1 MMDDRKKPGP
11 TPGPKI
17 GTAVIT
23 GYVIGRDNII
33 VPPEQVQDLA
43 EIGCTDQEICDFFG
57 ISGVSTLRYNF
68 SSILLKGRETLKQR
82 LRRAMLHNALV
93 NNHAI
98 MQIFLA
104 KNMLGMSDNGMGNGN
119 KQTLPFSDDEDDF
132 EVNDD
137 MRDDMKEELIELN
150 ATQ

>member
-17 GTAVIT
+17 GTATIT
-23 GYVIGRDNII
+23 GYVVGRDNIV

-57 ISGVSTLRYNF
+57 LSGVSTLRYNF

-119 KQTLPFSDDEDDF
+119 KQTLPFTDDEDF
-132 EVNDD
+132 EVDD
-137 MRDDMKEELIELN
+137 NMRDDMKEELNELN
-150 ATQ
+150 ATE

>member
-1 MMDDRKKPGP
+1 MDDRKKPGP

-137 MRDDMKEELIELN
+137 MRDDMKEELHELN

>member
-1 MMDDRKKPGP
+1 MDDRKKPGP

>member
-119 KQTLPFSDDEDDF
+119 KQTLPFSDDEEF
-132 EVNDD
+132 EVDD
-137 MRDDMKEELIELN
+137 NMRDDMKEELIELN

>member
-1 MMDDRKKPGP
+1 MDDRKKPGP

-68 SSILLKGRETLKQR
+68 SNILLKGRETLKQR

>member
-1 MMDDRKKPGP
+1 MSEEKKKSGP
-11 TPGPKI
+11 VPGPKI
-17 GTAVIT
+17 GTAVIS
-23 GYVIGRDNII
+23 GYVVGWDNLV
-33 VPPEQVQDLA
+33 VPPEQVIDLA
-43 EIGCTDQEICDFFG
+43 EIGCSDQEICDFFG
-57 ISGVSTLRYNF
+57 IKSISTLRYNF
-68 SSILLKGRETLKQR
+68 SKELVKGRETLKQK

-137 MRDDMKEELIELN
+137 MRDDMKEELNDLN
-150 ATQ
+150 ASI

>member
-119 KQTLPFSDDEDDF
+119 KQTLPFSDDEDF
-132 EVNDD
+132 EVDD
-137 MRDDMKEELIELN
+137 NMRDDMKEELNELN
-150 ATQ
+150 ATE

>member
-1 MMDDRKKPGP
+1 MDDRKKPGP

-119 KQTLPFSDDEDDF
+119 KQTLPFSDDEEF
-132 EVNDD
+132 EVDD
-137 MRDDMKEELIELN
+137 NMRDDMKEELIELN